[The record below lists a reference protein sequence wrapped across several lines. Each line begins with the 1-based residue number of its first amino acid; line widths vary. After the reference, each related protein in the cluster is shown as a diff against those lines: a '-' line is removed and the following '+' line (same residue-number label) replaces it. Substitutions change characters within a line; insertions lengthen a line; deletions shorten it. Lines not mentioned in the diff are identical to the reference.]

1 MGVSIIILLP
11 PNLLAQIWEVSW
23 DLCRWHC
30 AHKWCHGAVVEAL
43 TQHGM
48 PPHPLQTY
56 IYKVI
61 DCGWEYGGVI
71 MLYYQTCWPR
81 FGKSIELCH
90 LCAHNWWLMPWHSSN
105 WGAKPSWNGS
115 HIHSKHIPE
124 TRRWLTTFICCGW
137 EYGSIIMPLPPHLLA
152 KISLVSGNYG
162 SLLDGKWC
170 RGAVVEALLK
180 KNRLLVMP
188 TPASSCPK
196 SMII

>member
-90 LCAHNWWLMPWHSSN
+90 LCAHNWCH
-105 WGAKPSWNGS
+105 G
-115 HIHSKHIPE
+115 
-124 TRRWLTTFICCGW
+124 T
-137 EYGSIIMPLPPHLLA
+137 
-152 KISLVSGNYG
+152 
-162 SLLDGKWC
+162 
-170 RGAVVEALLK
+170 VVIEAL
-180 KNRLLVMP
+180 NPHGMAP
-188 TPASSCPK
+188 TSTPNIYQKLEGDWQPSYAVDG
-196 SMII
+196 SMDPSLCHYHHTCWPRFH